1 MRLEVCWWHWL
12 GLGHR
17 LLLLKWRL
25 RRRVVH
31 LLGGGA
37 EAQNCL
43 GGSRECAAYLGIV
56 GPNDHAP
63 HTCGSRLWMDRGEA
77 EVGAGPGPVVTA
89 QDLDRLASELGP

>member
-1 MRLEVCWWHWL
+1 MAVEEA
-12 GLGHR
+12 GSTFAG
-17 LLLLKWRL
+17 
-25 RRRVVH
+25 
-31 LLGGGA
+31 GGGA